1 MQLIIPRDPLSEE
14 SEFEVKPKCFF
25 QIYRITEKMGEK
37 NTGDS
42 LSYISLKKGF
52 VRFSIRPFLFVF
64 VLCIFPYIIKLI
76 TKICSKLLFL
86 RSKNISLPQN

>member
-37 NTGDS
+37 TTGDS
-42 LSYISLKKGF
+42 LSYISLKK
-52 VRFSIRPFLFVF
+52 R
-64 VLCIFPYIIKLI
+64 LC
-76 TKICSKLLFL
+76 
-86 RSKNISLPQN
+86 